1 MSDKLFVTIEN
12 AHKKSAWS
20 VDKYIFEDIEVEYEN
35 GYRWA
40 HVIYEMTQDQ
50 YNEFLDLFP
59 NRDPMENE
67 DTHNMYDF
75 PGDADSPE
83 LNDGCW
89 DGVDADWEDD
99 GQEDRFYEEV
109 WELDSEET
117 EYFVTGPLRVTVEES
132 A

>member
-12 AHKKSAWS
+12 AYKKSAWT
-20 VDKYIFEDIEVEYEN
+20 VDKYIFEDIEVEYEY
-35 GYRWA
+35 GFRWA
-40 HVIYEMTQDQ
+40 HVIYEMTEYEYSQ
-50 YNEFLDLFP
+50 FLDLFP
-59 NRDPMENE
+59 DRDPMQNE

-99 GQEDRFYEEV
+99 EQEERFLEEV

-117 EYFVTGPLRVTVEES
+117 DYFVTGPLRVTVEES

>member
-12 AHKKSAWS
+12 AYKKSAWT
-20 VDKYIFEDIEVEYEN
+20 VDKYIFEDVEVEYES
-35 GYRWA
+35 GFRWA
-40 HVIYEMTQDQ
+40 HVVYEMTEYE
-50 YNEFLDLFP
+50 YNQFLDLFP

-89 DGVDADWEDD
+89 DSVYADWEDD
-99 GQEDRFYEEV
+99 EQEDRFLEEV
-109 WELDSEET
+109 WELDSDET
-117 EYFVTGPLRVTVEES
+117 DYFVTGPLRVTVEE
-132 A
+132 AT

>member
-12 AHKKSAWS
+12 AYKKSAWT
-20 VDKYIFEDIEVEYEN
+20 VDKYIFEDVEVEYES
-35 GYRWA
+35 GFRWA
-40 HVIYEMTQDQ
+40 HVVYEMTEYE
-50 YNEFLDLFP
+50 YNQFLDLFP

-89 DGVDADWEDD
+89 DSVYADWEDD
-99 GQEDRFYEEV
+99 EQEDRFLEEV
-109 WELDSEET
+109 WELDSDET
-117 EYFVTGPLRVTVEES
+117 DYFVTGPLRVTVEE
-132 A
+132 AA

>member
-12 AHKKSAWS
+12 AYKKSAWT
-20 VDKYIFEDIEVEYEN
+20 VDKYIFEDIEVEYES
-35 GYRWA
+35 GFRWA
-40 HVIYEMTQDQ
+40 HIVYEMTEYE
-50 YNEFLDLFP
+50 YNQFLDLFP

-89 DGVDADWEDD
+89 DSVYADWEDD
-99 GQEDRFYEEV
+99 EQEDRFLEEV
-109 WELDSEET
+109 WELDSDET
-117 EYFVTGPLRVTVEES
+117 DYFVTGPLRVTVEE
-132 A
+132 AA

>member
-12 AHKKSAWS
+12 AYKKSAWT
-20 VDKYIFEDIEVEYEN
+20 VDKYIFEDVEVEYES
-35 GYRWA
+35 GFRWA
-40 HVIYEMTQDQ
+40 HIVYEMTEYEYSQ
-50 YNEFLDLFP
+50 FLDLFP
-59 NRDPMENE
+59 NRDPMQNE

-89 DGVDADWEDD
+89 DSVYADWEDD
-99 GQEDRFYEEV
+99 EQEERFLEEV

-117 EYFVTGPLRVTVEES
+117 DYFVTGPLRVTVEE
-132 A
+132 AA